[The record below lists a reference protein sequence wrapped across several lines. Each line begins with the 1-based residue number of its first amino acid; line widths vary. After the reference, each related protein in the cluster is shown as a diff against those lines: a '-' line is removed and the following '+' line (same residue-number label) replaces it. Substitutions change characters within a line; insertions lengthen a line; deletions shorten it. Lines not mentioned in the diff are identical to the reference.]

1 MAQKQPKKG
10 SALEWAI
17 VAAVVVIIG
26 CIGCGIIAMLF
37 GETTEQTAQA
47 PTSAPAPTAT
57 PRPASATPEP
67 ELPAADDATPEA
79 APEPTQPPEPTPEP
93 PTATP
98 EPTQPGIG
106 QDVIVDDEVRWQV
119 VTFDEMGNTLA
130 SENILGSDI
139 ATSGRYVRVTA
150 ETENLTN
157 EAHFIDAAIIID
169 DQGREFEHIGAM
181 AAISQ
186 IPENEHC
193 ALREANPSVPLR
205 CTWFYEVPAQATGL
219 TLAVK
224 NYAAFLGGGQAFI
237 ALQ

>member
-1 MAQKQPKKG
+1 LSRAKEYCMAQKQPKKG

-37 GETTEQTAQA
+37 GEPIEQTAQA

-57 PRPASATPEP
+57 TRPASAIPEP
-67 ELPAADDATPEA
+67 EPPGTDEA
-79 APEPTQPPEPTPEP
+79 APEPTPEP
-93 PTATP
+93 PTAIP

-119 VTFDEMGNTLA
+119 VAFDEMGNTLA